1 MFGNVKLLQRKGP
14 IRGITC
20 NGGLGT
26 GIKKNRL
33 FYKSNSDVA
42 KHSFVVLYIVSC
54 VVAIKLINFEFKL
67 LSAIFC
73 LKSVW
78 DFVAIRVHVA

>member
-1 MFGNVKLLQRKGP
+1 MFGNVKILQRKGS

-26 GIKKNRL
+26 GIKKKNRL
-33 FYKSNSDVA
+33 STKVITHSNVA

-54 VVAIKLINFEFKL
+54 VVAIKLNNFEFKL
-67 LSAIFC
+67 LSAIF
-73 LKSVW
+73 
-78 DFVAIRVHVA
+78 A

>member
-26 GIKKNRL
+26 GIKKTVY
-33 FYKSNSDVA
+33 FTKVITHSDIA
-42 KHSFVVLYIVSC
+42 KHSFVVLYNVSC
-54 VVAIKLINFEFKL
+54 VVAIKLNNFEFEL
-67 LSAIFC
+67 LSAIF
-73 LKSVW
+73 
-78 DFVAIRVHVA
+78 A

>member
-1 MFGNVKLLQRKGP
+1 MFGNVKILQRKGS

-26 GIKKNRL
+26 GVVKKNRL
-33 FYKSNSDVA
+33 STKVITHSNVA

-54 VVAIKLINFEFKL
+54 VVAIKLNNFEFKL
-67 LSAIFC
+67 LSAIF
-73 LKSVW
+73 
-78 DFVAIRVHVA
+78 A